1 MRKVGVFEAKTHLS
15 ALLDAVERGEEI
27 IITRR
32 GKPVGRLVADEAISR
47 NTDKAIRA
55 AQSIREMS
63 KGVTLGPDLT
73 IRQLIEEGRR

>member
-32 GKPVGRLVADEAISR
+32 GKPVGRLVADDGTTKNREAAF
-47 NTDKAIRA
+47 KAADRIRQRA
-55 AQSIREMS
+55 KHM
-63 KGVTLGPDLT
+63 TLGPGLT
-73 IRQLIEEGRR
+73 ICQLIDEGRE